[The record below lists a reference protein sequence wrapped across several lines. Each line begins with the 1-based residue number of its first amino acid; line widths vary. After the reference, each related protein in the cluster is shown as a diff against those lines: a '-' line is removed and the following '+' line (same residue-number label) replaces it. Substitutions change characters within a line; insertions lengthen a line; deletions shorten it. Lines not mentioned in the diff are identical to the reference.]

1 MPEKSQAQQRDEQVR
16 EIVRQVL
23 ENDSIEHGE
32 EPEELAIARNII
44 SLVDRL
50 KASLPDWAPDQERH
64 LTGIRAAAHQLIR
77 MRSLGTNAENLPGV

>member
-1 MPEKSQAQQRDEQVR
+1 MPAKSQAEQRDEQVR

-23 ENDSIEHGE
+23 EDDNIEHGA

-77 MRSLGTNAENLPGV
+77 LHGLGTKAENLP